1 MDTRQL
7 RYFLAVIDHQGLSR
21 AAEHLFIAQ
30 PSLSQAIAT
39 LERELGVSLFHRTG
53 RRLILS
59 DAGERLVG
67 PARQVLRDLASAQ
80 STIDAVKGLHTGR
93 VEMISMPSPGIE
105 PLSSLMRR
113 LAERY
118 PGIRISVD
126 AAFVPEEVIY
136 AVRSGACE
144 IGLLGAPTAVQSPRP
159 RRDPARRSGTEIG
172 GNDDREVLWVQDAFR
187 AHRVDVR
194 AGEQSSTWGS
204 TTPGRARASAPA
216 DRRWPPGARLLTVA
230 QVPLVLHPRA
240 GVRHRD
246 RRRHHRSHHRS
257 HRHRGASGCLGPAD
271 VPR

>member
-7 RYFLAVIDHQGLSR
+7 RYFLAVVDHQGLSR

-144 IGLLGAPTAVQSPRP
+144 IGLLGAPTAVQSPDLDVTQLEDQALRLE
-159 RRDPARRSGTEIG
+159 ATTTERSFGCKTHFALIG
-172 GNDDREVLWVQDAFR
+172 
-187 AHRVDVR
+187 
-194 AGEQSSTWGS
+194 SM
-204 TTPGRARASAPA
+204 SAPA
-216 DRRWPPGARLLTVA
+216 SSP
-230 QVPLVLHPRA
+230 
-240 GVRHRD
+240 
-246 RRRHHRSHHRS
+246 
-257 HRHRGASGCLGPAD
+257 
-271 VPR
+271 